1 MCSDLLTEKCVAEDV
16 FKGSAKSRALRAS
29 CSTCCR
35 ALCASCPTCSCAS
48 RASCSTCSHASSTSN
63 PSRTFNLHALLT
75 VNHFDMQPL
84 LMKCYYS
91 GFIHK

>member
-16 FKGSAKSRALRAS
+16 FKESAKSRALRAS

-35 ALCASCPTCSCAS
+35 ALCAS
-48 RASCSTCSHASSTSN
+48 RASCPTCSHASSTSN

-84 LMKCYYS
+84 LMECYYS